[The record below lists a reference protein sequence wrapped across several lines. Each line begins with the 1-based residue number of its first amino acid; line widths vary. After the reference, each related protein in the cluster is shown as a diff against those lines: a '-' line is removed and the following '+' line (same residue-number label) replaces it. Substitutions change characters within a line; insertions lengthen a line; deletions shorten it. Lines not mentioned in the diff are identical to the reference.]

1 MVVDNPPGQK
11 LLLFYCS
18 FTCIYLPGILIL
30 LKFNNNLYNVGT
42 YKFVPFLLILILAEI
57 VKLSFSLLQTDH
69 AVLVKNDSRTN
80 QKSRKSCSKA
90 VKSVMKFIVGSCLL
104 SAIYYTIIIL
114 FGAPVISLQ
123 EETIMLTLTLI
134 TLTFVPACLHLGI
147 DNALGLLF
155 GIQANSADIFV
166 ESVKTNV
173 KFTLMGTWLGA
184 IAIPLD
190 WDRPWQVWPVPCV
203 TSALIGYTL
212 AHLFTLV
219 SMLPIM
225 KQAKAK
231 FYR

>member
-1 MVVDNPPGQK
+1 MVADSASGQK
-11 LLLFYCS
+11 LLFFYCS
-18 FTCIYLPGILIL
+18 FTCVYLPGMLIL

-42 YKFVPFLLILILAEI
+42 YKFMPILLIIIMAEI
-57 VKLSFSLLQTDH
+57 IKLSFSLLQTNQQ
-69 AVLVKNDSRTN
+69 VLVKNESRTN
-80 QKSRKSCSKA
+80 QKSRKSCSKIF
-90 VKSVMKFIVGSCLL
+90 KSIMKFFIGSCLL
-104 SAIYYTIIIL
+104 SAVYYTIIIL
-114 FGAPVISLQ
+114 FGAPVLSLQ

-134 TLTFVPACLHLGI
+134 TLTFIPACLHLGI

-155 GIQANSADIFV
+155 GIQANNGDIFA
-166 ESVKTNV
+166 ESIKTNV

-190 WDRPWQVWPVPCV
+190 WDRPWQAWPIPCI

-212 AHLFTLV
+212 AHFFTLIG
-219 SMLPIM
+219 MLPIM